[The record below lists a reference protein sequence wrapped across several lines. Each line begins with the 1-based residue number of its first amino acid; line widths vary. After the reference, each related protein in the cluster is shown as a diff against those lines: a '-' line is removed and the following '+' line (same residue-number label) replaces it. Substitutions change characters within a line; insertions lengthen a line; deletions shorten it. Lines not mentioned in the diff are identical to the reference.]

1 MTKNT
6 ELKEVLDLEELD
18 QVSGG
23 TLDEVYEL
31 AGAFCQKGGTCGKV
45 IGGALDAVKGA
56 GIGRLAGPFNIALS
70 GAVGNGLNQLGIKSD
85 MSVGVVGT
93 GLFASKNSYSLN
105 GKSLSQSE
113 VLSMIHDA
121 EVV

>member
-1 MTKNT
+1 MIKNSK
-6 ELKEVLDLEELD
+6 LNAILDYEALD
-18 QVSGG
+18 KVSGG

-56 GIGRLAGPFNIALS
+56 GLGRLAGPLNIALE
-70 GAVGNGLNQLGIKSD
+70 GAVGHGLDQLGIKSD
-85 MSVGVVGT
+85 LSVGALGT
-93 GLFASKNSYSLN
+93 GVFASKNTYSLN
-105 GKSLSQSE
+105 GKALSQSE
-113 VLSMIHDA
+113 VISMINAA